1 MLPLSQTTGYAVR
14 ALRCMDEPGGRPV
27 LVEDIA
33 EATGIPRSYLSKLVH
48 RLAKHGL
55 VVARRGHHGGVV
67 LGKPS
72 DAITL
77 EEISEVVERGTSM
90 QPRCFLGML
99 NCPGEPACPL
109 HGFWHETLRE
119 TQRRLQEV
127 SLADLVRHPDA
138 GVERFLARHGQG
150 RIQAA
155 G

>member
-1 MLPLSQTTGYAVR
+1 MFPMSQTTGYAIR

-48 RLAKHGL
+48 RLAGHGL

-67 LGKPS
+67 LAKPAGS
-72 DAITL
+72 
-77 EEISEVVERGTSM
+77 ISLDLIAEAVEGGTPA
-90 QPRCFLGML
+90 QHHCFLGMVS
-99 NCPGEPACPL
+99 CTGTPPCPL
-109 HGFWHETLRE
+109 HAFWQETLQEGR
-119 TQRRLQEV
+119 RRLGGV
-127 SLADLVRHPDA
+127 SVRDLATHPDL

-150 RIQAA
+150 RVQAA